1 MAKRVSGA
9 MHVARV
15 RKTIK
20 GKTYESALLRQSYR
34 QGQQVKHRTLASL
47 TALPPH
53 VVDAI
58 EGMLKG
64 ESWVPV
70 GDALIIQRSWPHGHA
85 AAVLGSARRLELES
99 LLDPEPSRQ
108 RDLVLAMIVARVLHP
123 ASKLATTRLLDTTS
137 LGPALGVAEATEDEL
152 YAAMDW
158 LLERQQSIEEG
169 LARRYLTPGGGGA
182 VRPYLD
188 LCGGGS
194 LPAGQ
199 ARLQPGWEARETADR
214 VWTANQR
221 RGGTGG
227 H

>member
-70 GDALIIQRSWPHGHA
+70 GDALIIQRSW
-85 AAVLGSARRLELES
+85 
-99 LLDPEPSRQ
+99 
-108 RDLVLAMIVARVLHP
+108 
-123 ASKLATTRLLDTTS
+123 
-137 LGPALGVAEATEDEL
+137 EA
-152 YAAMDW
+152 
-158 LLERQQSIEEG
+158 
-169 LARRYLTPGGGGA
+169 PGGWSWS
-182 VRPYLD
+182 P
-188 LCGGGS
+188 C
-194 LPAGQ
+194 
-199 ARLQPGWEARETADR
+199 
-214 VWTANQR
+214 WTLNPVAS
-221 RGGTGG
+221 GTWCWR
-227 H
+227 

>member
-1 MAKRVSGA
+1 

-34 QGQQVKHRTLASL
+34 LFQQVKHRTLASL

-70 GDALIIQRSWPHGHA
+70 GDALIIQRSWPHGRA

-99 LLDPEPSRQ
+99 LLD
-108 RDLVLAMIVARVLHP
+108 
-123 ASKLATTRLLDTTS
+123 TTS
-137 LGPALGVAEATEDEL
+137 LGPALGVAEATVRWPGTSIAPASRIWAFSQVGL
-152 YAAMDW
+152 RNSVAKGWSTGKMASGRVSMAGPSVRSGFRPACPVF
-158 LLERQQSIEEG
+158 LLF
-169 LARRYLTPGGGGA
+169 LTFA
-182 VRPYLD
+182 
-188 LCGGGS
+188 
-194 LPAGQ
+194 
-199 ARLQPGWEARETADR
+199 
-214 VWTANQR
+214 
-221 RGGTGG
+221 
-227 H
+227 